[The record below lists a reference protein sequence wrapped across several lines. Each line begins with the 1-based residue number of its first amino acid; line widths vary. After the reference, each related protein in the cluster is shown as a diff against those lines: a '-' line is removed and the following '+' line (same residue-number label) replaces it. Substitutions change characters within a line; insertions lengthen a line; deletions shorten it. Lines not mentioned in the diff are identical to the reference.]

1 MVSSTTF
8 VEQLG
13 AEETVTCIAGLPAFQ
28 SMDDDAT
35 TLEVAITNEANVGV
49 GDASARLDFSLTV
62 AYEGTDITTSA
73 TFAAARVDRTV
84 VVVAAG
90 GSGSAASSLDAV
102 AELAAMVDTY
112 G

>member
-1 MVSSTTF
+1 MHRRATGVPVDGRRRNDPRGGDHQRGERRCGRQPAPASTSVS
-8 VEQLG
+8 
-13 AEETVTCIAGLPAFQ
+13 
-28 SMDDDAT
+28 
-35 TLEVAITNEANVGV
+35 
-49 GDASARLDFSLTV
+49 RWR
-62 AYEGTDITTSA
+62 YEGTDITTSA